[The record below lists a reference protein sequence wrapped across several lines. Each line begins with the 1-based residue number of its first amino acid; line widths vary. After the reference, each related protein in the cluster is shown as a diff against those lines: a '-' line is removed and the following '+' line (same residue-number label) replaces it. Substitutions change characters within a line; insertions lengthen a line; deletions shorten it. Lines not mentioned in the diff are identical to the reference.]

1 MFEKLLKQWA
11 KEQGFDVWSQ
21 DHAAVLNNLAKWLD
35 KNSTQKSAQK
45 DCPVCHKRDKIIPY
59 PPYGKICTRCGTRMK
74 LST

>member
-35 KNSTQKSAQK
+35 KNSTQKSAQRTDLESVLFDGFEVVEIGDAK
-45 DCPVCHKRDKIIPY
+45 YRIVPIR
-59 PPYGKICTRCGTRMK
+59 R
-74 LST
+74 